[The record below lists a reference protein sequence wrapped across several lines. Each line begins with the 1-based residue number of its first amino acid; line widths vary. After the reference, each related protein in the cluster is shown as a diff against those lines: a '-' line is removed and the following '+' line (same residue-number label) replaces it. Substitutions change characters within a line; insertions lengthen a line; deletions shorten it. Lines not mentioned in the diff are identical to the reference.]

1 VKLLRGPLPARRGP
15 SRNAA
20 GQSKEASACL
30 GPAGFA
36 GVDKKKLEILAL
48 IVWCRANPSNKDEIE
63 LTFR

>member
-1 VKLLRGPLPARRGP
+1 MKLLRGPLTARRGP

-36 GVDKKKLEILAL
+36 GVDKKKLEIAMQIL
-48 IVWCRANPSNKDEIE
+48 
-63 LTFR
+63 